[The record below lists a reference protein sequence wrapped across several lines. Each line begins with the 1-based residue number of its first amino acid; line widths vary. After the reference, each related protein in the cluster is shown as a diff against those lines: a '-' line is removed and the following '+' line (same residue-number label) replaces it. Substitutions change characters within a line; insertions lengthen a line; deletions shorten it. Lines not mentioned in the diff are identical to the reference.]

1 MKKADINIECNDE
14 AEEVEEVEGKDGNG
28 TETLGAEEI
37 KEKSKIVEEKAKEA
51 NKKEGKY
58 RVRTPFFQK
67 RRYEEGELSDFTKK
81 EAEELIKEELIEEV

>member
-1 MKKADINIECNDE
+1 MKKADINIEGNDE
-14 AEEVEEVEGKDGNG
+14 AEEVEGKDGNG

-37 KEKSKIVEEKAKEA
+37 KEKSKIVEEKEA